1 MYIPKHP
8 NYVKASNLMFC
19 TVALGLI
26 SMVIFP
32 GYLNSTKNIIISGL
46 SLGLVVGLSF
56 LIRQG
61 FDWVKYLILVLFI
74 LGCTSLPFTIMH
86 FAERPLLSSISI
98 LQVIMQLWA
107 LVLLFKVPPLPKS
120 NAMQQFK
127 DSLSSKEDGSL

>member
-8 NYVKASNLMFC
+8 NYVKASNLMLG
-19 TVALGLI
+19 TVALGFI
-26 SMVIFP
+26 SILAFP
-32 GYLNSTKNIIISGL
+32 SYLSSTKNIIVSVL
-46 SLGLVVGLSF
+46 SIGFVVALSF
-56 LIRQG
+56 LIRQR
-61 FDWVKYLILVLFI
+61 FDWVKYLILVLFV

-98 LQVIMQLWA
+98 LQIIMQLWA

-127 DSLSSKEDGSL
+127 DSLSSKVDGSL